1 MIAAMENMAQAARVL
16 LPGIIEILISGTL
29 VKRQVRVHLVE
40 LGTMR
45 QGQCRH
51 VVLPTQATTPLI
63 APVTPTDRV
72 LRQPL
77 LIR

>member
-1 MIAAMENMAQAARVL
+1 MIAVMENMAQAARIL
-16 LPGIIEILISGTL
+16 LPGIIEIMLSGTL
-29 VKRQVRVHLVE
+29 AKRQVRARLVE

-63 APVTPTDRV
+63 APATPTERV
-72 LRQPL
+72 LRHKL